1 MKTPRSN
8 RFNILIRR
16 PCQDD
21 RSGFNGVVVSVRY
34 GYVEADEND
43 ADGRPLF
50 VSLVMPTIYDPQ
62 SLNNLGQRGAV
73 RVDVDIPAI
82 ARAVGHLRAAWG
94 PLPVQD
100 NSGFCPHLATTPGVL
115 AI

>member
-34 GYVEADEND
+34 GYVEADEID
-43 ADGRPLF
+43 AAGRPRHI
-50 VSLVMPTIYDPQ
+50 SLKMPTIYDPQ
-62 SLNNLGQRGAV
+62 SINRLGQRGAV
-73 RVDVDIPAI
+73 RVDVDISAI
-82 ARAVGHLRAAWG
+82 ARAVEQLSAAWG
-94 PLPVQD
+94 SIPVQD